1 MILTFA
7 RADSLRSL
15 ISIVFFLLS
24 IFGSELARADFVV
37 PQLTGPVVDQAK
49 VLSDDVARE
58 LEFTIRRLQESG
70 GPQFTV
76 VIVES
81 LSGMPVESAA
91 IKIADAWKLG
101 DQKRDDGV
109 ILLVSM
115 NDRKIRIEVGQGL
128 EGILTDLDSKRIIEE
143 QMVPAF
149 RTGQASYGVLLGS
162 RAIMAKIAPQ
172 QVKSEFAALPV
183 RTPNRSRELPLPLL
197 LVLIVISVIGSRLQK
212 RGRYRRFR
220 GYDPSRSAGGWTS
233 GGGGWSGGSSGGSS
247 GGGWSGGGGGFS
259 GGGAS
264 GGW

>member
-1 MILTFA
+1 MLKFVRFPKFEPMVAIGLM
-7 RADSLRSL
+7 LMM
-15 ISIVFFLLS
+15 LLS
-24 IFGSELARADFVV
+24 SAARADFVV
-37 PQLTGPVVDQAK
+37 PRLTGPVVDQAK
-49 VLSDDVARE
+49 VLSEEVARE
-58 LEFTIRRLQESG
+58 IEFTIRRLQESG
-70 GPQFTV
+70 GPQVNV
-76 VIVES
+76 VVVET
-81 LSGMPVESAA
+81 LSGLPIESAA

-101 DQKRDDGV
+101 DQTRDDGV

-115 NDRKIRIEVGQGL
+115 GDRKIRIEVGQGL
-128 EGILTDLDSKRIIEE
+128 EGTLTDLDSKRIIEE
-143 QMVPAF
+143 QMTPAF
-149 RTGQASYGVLLGS
+149 RSGQASYGILLGS

-172 QVKSEFAALPV
+172 QVKAEFAALPV
-183 RTPNRSRELPLPLL
+183 RTPTRSRELPIPLL
-197 LVLIVISVIGSRLQK
+197 LVLIVISIIGSRLQK

>member
-1 MILTFA
+1 MLK
-7 RADSLRSL
+7 
-15 ISIVFFLLS
+15 
-24 IFGSELARADFVV
+24 LARAERLWWLIFVGALLMSFVGTDLARAEFIV
-37 PQLTGPVVDQAK
+37 PRLSGPIVDQAK
-49 VLSDDVARE
+49 VLSADVTRE

-70 GPQFTV
+70 GPQLNV

-81 LSGMPVESAA
+81 LSGLPIEAAA

-101 DQKRDDGV
+101 DVKRDDGV
-109 ILLVSM
+109 FLLVSM
-115 NDRKIRIEVGQGL
+115 QDRKIRIEVGQGL
-128 EGILTDLDSKRIIEE
+128 EGVLTDLDSKRIIEE
-143 QMVPAF
+143 HMVPAF
-149 RTGQASYGVLLGS
+149 RTGQPSYGILLGS

-172 QVKSEFAALPV
+172 HVKSEFAALPV
-183 RTPNRSRELPLPLL
+183 RAPARSRELPLPLL
-197 LVLIVISVIGSRLQK
+197 LVLIVIAVIGGRLQK

>member
-1 MILTFA
+1 MSETR
-7 RADSLRSL
+7 RAENFKWLMG
-15 ISIVFFLLS
+15 IGLLLMA
-24 IFGSELARADFVV
+24 IFGTSIARADFVV
-37 PQLTGPVVDQAK
+37 PRLTGPVVDQAK
-49 VLSDDVARE
+49 VLSDEVSRE

-70 GPQFTV
+70 GPQVNV
-76 VIVES
+76 VVVES
-81 LSGMPVESAA
+81 LSGLPVESAA

-115 NDRKIRIEVGQGL
+115 SDRKIRIEVGQGL
-128 EGILTDLDSKRIIEE
+128 EGVLTDLDSKRIIEE

-149 RTGQASYGVLLGS
+149 RTGQPGYGILLGS

-172 QVKSEFAALPV
+172 SVKSEFAALPV
-183 RTPNRSRELPLPLL
+183 RTPTRSGELPLPLL
-197 LVLIVISVIGSRLQK
+197 LVLIVISIIGSRLQK

-233 GGGGWSGGSSGGSS
+233 GVGGWSGGSSGGSS

>member
-1 MILTFA
+1 MLKFVRFGNFEPIIAIGLMLVT
-7 RADSLRSL
+7 
-15 ISIVFFLLS
+15 
-24 IFGSELARADFVV
+24 IFSSAAHADFVV
-37 PQLTGPVVDQAK
+37 PRLTGPVVDQAN
-49 VLSDDVARE
+49 VLTEEVARE

-70 GPQFTV
+70 GPQVNV
-76 VIVES
+76 VVVES
-81 LSGMPVESAA
+81 LSGLPIESAA

-101 DQKRDDGV
+101 DQTRDDGV

-128 EGILTDLDSKRIIEE
+128 EGTLTDLDSKRIIDE
-143 QMVPAF
+143 QMTPAF
-149 RTGQASYGVLLGS
+149 RTGQASYGILLGS

-183 RTPNRSRELPLPLL
+183 RTPTRSRELPLPLL
-197 LVLIVISVIGSRLQK
+197 LVLIVVSIIGSRLQK

-247 GGGWSGGGGGFS
+247 SGGWSGGGGGFS

>member
-1 MILTFA
+1 MVKFA
-7 RADSLRSL
+7 RLLFLSVGIL
-15 ISIVFFLLS
+15 FFPN
-24 IFGSELARADFVV
+24 FVWAQTEFVV
-37 PQLTGPVVDQAK
+37 PRLTGPVVDQAQ
-49 VLSDDVARE
+49 VLSEEVSRE

-70 GPQFTV
+70 GPQMNV
-76 VIVES
+76 VTVES
-81 LSGMPVESAA
+81 LSGETIESAA

-109 ILLVSM
+109 ILLVAM
-115 NDRKIRIEVGQGL
+115 KDRKIRIEVGQGL
-128 EGILTDLDSKRIIEE
+128 EGILTDLDSRRIIDE

-149 RTGQASYGVLLGS
+149 RTGQPSYGVLMGS
-162 RAIMAKIAPQ
+162 RAIMAKIAPP
-172 QVKSEFAALPV
+172 QVKSEFAALP
-183 RTPNRSRELPLPLL
+183 TRSPSRSGELPLPLL
-197 LVLIVISVIGSRLQK
+197 LVLIIISVIGSRLQK

-233 GGGGWSGGSSGGSS
+233 GGGGWSGGSGGGSS

>member
-1 MILTFA
+1 MPKFASA
-7 RADSLRSL
+7 RALEWL
-15 ISIVFFLLS
+15 IYVGALLMPIVG
-24 IFGSELARADFVV
+24 IELARAEFIV
-37 PQLTGPVVDQAK
+37 PRLSGPVVDQAK
-49 VLSDDVARE
+49 VLSAEASRE

-70 GPQFTV
+70 GPQVNV
-76 VIVES
+76 VIIET
-81 LSGMPVESAA
+81 LSGLPVENAA

-115 NDRKIRIEVGQGL
+115 KDRKIRIEVGQGL
-128 EGILTDLDSKRIIEE
+128 EGVLTDLDSKRIIEE
-143 QMVPAF
+143 QMIPAF
-149 RTGQASYGVLLGS
+149 RTGQPSYGILVGS
-162 RAIMAKIAPQ
+162 RAIIAKIAPQ
-172 QVKSEFAALPV
+172 HVKSEFAALPV
-183 RTPNRSRELPLPLL
+183 RKPSRARELPLPL
-197 LVLIVISVIGSRLQK
+197 VLIFIVISIIGSRLQK

-233 GGGGWSGGSSGGSS
+233 GGGGWSGGGHSGGSS